1 MNILIINHYAG
12 SPLYGMEFRPYY
24 LAKEWVKSG
33 HQVLIVGSSFSHLRK
48 IQPKK
53 GKQNIDGIEYFWIHG
68 NKYKGNGIGRVISMF
83 SFVLR
88 LFLNYKLLIKN
99 NKLDVVIASSTYPL
113 DNIVAKFYAK
123 KTGAKY
129 IYEVHDL
136 WPLSPIELGGMSK
149 AHPFIRIIQ
158 WAEDFAYKNC
168 DAVVSMLPN
177 AQEHMF
183 KHGLKKEKFHC
194 IPNGIVK
201 DDWKN
206 PEQLPPDHQELITKL
221 KAHSFIVGFAGAH
234 GIANSL
240 KTVIDAVASLTCN
253 RIVLVL
259 IGTGPEKEDLMS
271 YVHNE
276 GIKNVYFLSPISKY
290 QIPTFLNQMDTLY
303 IGLQRQSLFRFG
315 ISPNKIFD
323 YMMAERPIIQAIE
336 AGNNLVEE
344 AKCGIYVEPDN
355 TEAIAK
361 AILRLKNSEKNILF
375 EYGQNGKKYV
385 LENHTYDVLA
395 MQFLNII
402 QSLKDTY

>member
-1 MNILIINHYAG
+1 MNHYAG
-12 SPLYGMEFRPYY
+12 SPQYGMEFRPYF
-24 LAKEWVKSG
+24 LAKEWIKSG
-33 HQVLIVGSSFSHLRK
+33 HQVLIVGSTFSHLRK

-53 GKQNIDGIEYFWIHG
+53 GKQNIDGIDYFWISG

-83 SFVLR
+83 SFVLQ
-88 LFLNYKLLIKN
+88 LFLNYKSLIKN
-99 NKLDVVIASSTYPL
+99 NKPDVVIASSTYPL
-113 DNIVAKFYAK
+113 DNIAARFYAK
-123 KTGAKY
+123 KSGAKY

-149 AHPFIRIIQ
+149 NHPFIRIMQ
-158 WAEDFAYKNC
+158 WAEYFAYKHC

-183 KHGLKKEKFHC
+183 KHGLKREKFYC

-201 DDWKN
+201 DDWEK
-206 PEQLPPDHQELITKL
+206 PEQLPIEHQKLITKL
-221 KAHSFIVGFAGAH
+221 KASSFMVGFAGAH

-240 KTVIDAVASLTCN
+240 KAVIDAIANLESDQVAL
-253 RIVLVL
+253 VLV
-259 IGTGPEKEDLMS
+259 GTGQEKERLMA

-276 GIKNVYFLSPISKY
+276 AIKNVYFLPPISKY
-290 QIPTFLNQMDTLY
+290 QIPTFLNQMDVLY

-323 YMMAERPIIQAIE
+323 YMMAGRPIVQAID

-344 AKCGIYVEPDN
+344 ANCGIYVEPDN
-355 TEAIAK
+355 SDAIAK
-361 AILRLKNSEKNILF
+361 AILQLKKSEKNILS

-395 MQFLNII
+395 IQFLNII
-402 QSLKDTY
+402 RSL

>member
-12 SPLYGMEFRPYY
+12 SPQYGMEFRPYY
-24 LAKEWVKSG
+24 LAKEWIKSG
-33 HQVLIVGSSFSHLRK
+33 HQVLIVGSTFSHLRK
-48 IQPKK
+48 IQPKR
-53 GKQNIDGIEYFWIHG
+53 GKQNIDGIEYFWISG

-83 SFVLR
+83 SFVLK
-88 LFLNYKLLIKN
+88 LFLNYKSLIKN
-99 NKLDVVIASSTYPL
+99 NKPDVVIASSTYPI
-113 DNIVAKFYAK
+113 DNVAARFYAK

-136 WPLSPIELGGMSK
+136 WPSSPIELGGMSK
-149 AHPFIRIIQ
+149 DHPFIRIMQ

-177 AQEHMF
+177 AQEHMLE
-183 KHGLKKEKFHC
+183 HGLKRDKFYC
-194 IPNGIVK
+194 VPNGIVE

-206 PEQLPPDHQELITKL
+206 PEQLPIEYQKLITKL

-240 KTVIDAVASLTCN
+240 KALIDAVATLVN
-253 RIVLVL
+253 DQIVLVL
-259 IGTGPEKEDLMS
+259 VGTGQEKEHLMS
-271 YVHNE
+271 YVSNKD
-276 GIKNVYFLSPISKY
+276 IKNVYFFPPISKY
-290 QIPTFLNQMDTLY
+290 QIPTFLNQMDALY
-303 IGLQRQSLFRFG
+303 IGLQKQSLFRFG

-323 YMMAERPIIQAIE
+323 YMMAEKPIVQAIE

-355 TEAIAK
+355 TDAIAK
-361 AILRLKNSEKNILF
+361 AILQLKNSEKYILF

-395 MQFLNII
+395 MRFLNII
-402 QSLKDTY
+402 QSLKATF